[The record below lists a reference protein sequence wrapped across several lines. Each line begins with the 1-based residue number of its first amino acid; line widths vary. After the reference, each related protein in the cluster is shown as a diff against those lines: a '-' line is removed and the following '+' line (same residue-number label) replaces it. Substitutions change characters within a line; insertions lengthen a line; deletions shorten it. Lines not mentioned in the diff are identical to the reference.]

1 MCRSCDVLKVD
12 RDSNVAS
19 TNTMH
24 VMAVN
29 PNDDVKPDST
39 NSEKTAE
46 SLDEKLE
53 RFSHL
58 TAALLRSDVDKN
70 GMNFFCIM

>member
-1 MCRSCDVLKVD
+1 MQF
-12 RDSNVAS
+12 
-19 TNTMH
+19 
-24 VMAVN
+24 N
-29 PNDDVKPDST
+29 PDADGKPDST
-39 NSEKTAE
+39 DSEKTAE

-70 GMNFFCIM
+70 GMSLIFK